1 MRHQGGL
8 VGAAMNAELDHH
20 LGYEKNEKRLSGID
34 NARNGRSS
42 KTVKGDLV
50 RLRFSCLA
58 TEIRA
63 LNLIAYELSSR
74 PSTQERC
81 VEVQHHLSGSS
92 IKEGSRIITND

>member
-42 KTVKGDLV
+42 KTVKGDVL
-50 RLRFSCLA
+50 SC
-58 TEIRA
+58 I
-63 LNLIAYELSSR
+63 
-74 PSTQERC
+74 
-81 VEVQHHLSGSS
+81 
-92 IKEGSRIITND
+92 IKEIGDSKKCDSYMVDYQDKCTFRSSMLIYSFSDHKKAQIDLDGKVNYR